1 MGTVKVMVNY
11 LPQLLSVTMV
21 GQSLVLHL
29 TERWLGERMLVQQL
43 LEPPTPREVD
53 LLCVQLREMWSCST
67 VRRWDLRWEDSDLV
81 ERSSPPL
88 SCWETGWLW
97 AAGTIICTA
106 STLSQKMRAILMPQI
121 CLKLAKDL
129 EEKESLQ
136 THIVLPLSWHR

>member
-1 MGTVKVMVNY
+1 
-11 LPQLLSVTMV
+11 MV

-43 LEPPTPREVD
+43 LEPPTPREV
-53 LLCVQLREMWSCST
+53 WSCST

-97 AAGTIICTA
+97 AAGTIISTA
-106 STLSQKMRAILMPQI
+106 STLSQKMRAILMPPI
-121 CLKLAKDL
+121 CLKLVKYL
-129 EEKESLQ
+129 GEKE
-136 THIVLPLSWHR
+136 